1 MASKL
6 RVLIWFIILGVLAYL
21 SLGYSFEMYMLVRE
35 FKAVGTVTN
44 FIVDGLDLTPLIS
57 MFVGGASAILFAL
70 FGLIYVG
77 VIFAVN
83 LILLLLF
90 RFMGLGR
97 NKVVCS
103 HEKYIYK
110 VSFKIFSIALFCIG
124 FGVVRFR
131 NPFSVLIFNGI
142 TVLCIWLIV
151 VNKLKEK

>member
-77 VIFAVN
+77 VILAV
-83 LILLLLF
+83 
-90 RFMGLGR
+90 R
-97 NKVVCS
+97 S
-103 HEKYIYK
+103 
-110 VSFKIFSIALFCIG
+110 
-124 FGVVRFR
+124 
-131 NPFSVLIFNGI
+131 
-142 TVLCIWLIV
+142 
-151 VNKLKEK
+151 